1 MVKENTMNWSEAEIH
16 STDKN
21 NNKPGMNQTEIGL
34 LPEDWD
40 VELFLNISNR
50 IGDGIH
56 STPTYK
62 ENEDYFFVNGNN
74 LKNGKVLIDENTKTV
89 SLEQFKI
96 HKRELSNRTI
106 LLSINGTI
114 GNIAFFK
121 NEQIILG
128 KSACY
133 INLKNNVNKDF
144 IYFLL
149 QSTSVQK
156 YFEENLT
163 GSTIKN
169 LGLGTISNTKIPLP
183 PLPEQEA
190 IAEALSDADAWIES
204 LEQLIAKKS
213 LIKQGA
219 MQELLSPKED
229 WEVKKLGEIISSTQ
243 LGGNYPNSESETD
256 NPLIKMGNIQRG
268 KISLKKVEYIPA
280 NFRPSSKDLLREND
294 LLFNTRNTLELVG
307 KVCIWR
313 NELQKAY
320 FNSNIMRITF
330 NKDIIASN
338 VLMNAIFNSK
348 KVVQYLK
355 DIATGTTSVAAIYT
369 RDLFGIELS
378 FPKSL
383 SEQTRIATILSDMD
397 AELEALEAQLGK
409 ARKVKQGM
417 MQELL
422 TGRVRLV

>member
-204 LEQLIAKKS
+204 LEQLIAKKR

-219 MQELLSPKED
+219 MQELLSPPCHPELVEG
-229 WEVKKLGEIISSTQ
+229 WEVKKLGEMSI
-243 LGGNYPNSESETD
+243 
-256 NPLIKMGNIQRG
+256 
-268 KISLKKVEYIPA
+268 
-280 NFRPSSKDLLREND
+280 
-294 LLFNTRNTLELVG
+294 
-307 KVCIWR
+307 
-313 NELQKAY
+313 
-320 FNSNIMRITF
+320 
-330 NKDIIASN
+330 
-338 VLMNAIFNSK
+338 
-348 KVVQYLK
+348 
-355 DIATGTTSVAAIYT
+355 IYT
-369 RDLFGIELS
+369 GKKNNQDKIENGAYPFFVRSQTVERINSYSFDGEAILIPGEGNLGSIVHYINGKFDFHQRVYKVSEFIGLNGKYLYWYFRMYFGNHAMQNSVKATVDSIRLPTLQD
-378 FPKSL
+378 FKIRYPSL
-383 SEQTRIATILSDMD
+383 TEQTRIATILSDMD
-397 AELEALEAQLGK
+397 AELEALEGQLGK